1 MKKTIIASA
10 IAAAVAAPAAFAD
23 VSLSG
28 QINQEFYKQDGGD
41 LSSDLNSDLVFSG
54 SEDLGNGMKASFKMT
69 FNLDDGAIGGD
80 QADASRGS
88 VAIASAST
96 TTTIDADSAH
106 TGSTTSTQ
114 TITLSGDFGAIT
126 VGREETLTESMVA
139 AMAANDAADSLSN
152 EVAGNNGTVNNASAT
167 YMSPNMNGFQ
177 LGLQGQGTTAG
188 DDLDVTTVMVSYTN
202 GPLTVKASS
211 EDNAGT
217 DTTVVAGSY
226 TIDGLT
232 VSAVMSD
239 SDASAG
245 EETWVGAK
253 YTMGANTIAISRNS
267 ADTRANDDTL
277 ISLSHSM
284 SKQTSAYIA
293 WEDDSAAAAADDK
306 KTVLLGVKH
315 SF

>member
-10 IAAAVAAPAAFAD
+10 IAAVVAAPAAFAD

-28 QINQEFYKQDGGD
+28 QINQEFYKSDGGD

-69 FNLDDGAIGGD
+69 FNMDDGSIGGD
-80 QADASRGS
+80 ESDAERASIATSSAQQSQAADAS
-88 VAIASAST
+88 
-96 TTTIDADSAH
+96 H
-106 TGSTTSTQ
+106 KGSTTSTQ
-114 TITLSGDFGAIT
+114 TISLSGDFGSIT

-177 LGLQGQGTTAG
+177 LGLQGQGTDAG

-217 DTTVVAGSY
+217 DTTVVAAAY

-239 SDASAG
+239 SDATEG

-267 ADTRANDDTL
+267 ADTRANDDTV

>member
-10 IAAAVAAPAAFAD
+10 IAAVVAAPAAFAD
-23 VSLSG
+23 VSISG
-28 QINQEFYKQDGGD
+28 QMNQEFYKADGGD
-41 LSSDLNSDLVFSG
+41 LSSDLNTDLVFSG

-69 FNLDDGAIGGD
+69 FNMDDGAIGGD
-80 QADASRGS
+80 QSDASRAAHT
-88 VAIASAST
+88 VASLSPSG
-96 TTTIDADSAH
+96 TISADSAH
-106 TGSTTSTQ
+106 NGSTTSTQ

-152 EVAGNNGTVNNASAT
+152 EVAGNNGSVNNASAT

-177 LGLQGQGTTAG
+177 LGLQGQGTTGA

-217 DTTVVAGSY
+217 DTTVVAAAY

-239 SDASAG
+239 SDADEG

-267 ADTRANDDTL
+267 ADTRANDDTVV
-277 ISLSHSM
+277 SLSHSM
-284 SKQTSAYIA
+284 SKQTSAYLA
-293 WEDDSAAAAADDK
+293 WEDDNGSAASADK